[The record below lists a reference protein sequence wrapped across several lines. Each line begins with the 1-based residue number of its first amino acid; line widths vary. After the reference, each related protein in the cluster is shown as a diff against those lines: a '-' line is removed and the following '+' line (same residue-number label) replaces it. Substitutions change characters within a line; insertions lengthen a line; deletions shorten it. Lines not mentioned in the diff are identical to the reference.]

1 MSVTALVS
9 HLLMSSLKFWLAP
22 LQPSCAYW
30 VPTLP
35 QNRWFMSVTFA
46 TFQVLIWPYTEIAA
60 HWYAPHAYTAS
71 LSSALELN
79 T

>member
-1 MSVTALVS
+1 M
-9 HLLMSSLKFWLAP
+9 
-22 LQPSCAYW
+22 
-30 VPTLP
+30 P